1 MRKNLTIFKIKRFKS
16 FFGTRLY
23 CSSVLAI
30 VELLKKDFE
39 QKRPPS
45 LIRIASVIFL
55 LSRITDV
62 FLLQF
67 PEKLLCKKKFC
78 RFLSWFPKQMSPV
91 KKLKWIGGEH
101 VTLKPQCLKIP
112 QNCLIKFIFVWKTQ
126 IIGFVVLTFI
136 FVYAFLFLFCAAK
149 FLLISFY
156 LFSYH
161 KLQDLKRIP
170 KNSWCWKKNFGR
182 VF

>member
-78 RFLSWFPKQMSPV
+78 RFLFLTDEPSEKVKMNRWRTCHSKTTVFENTSKLSHQVQFSPNSS
-91 KKLKWIGGEH
+91 K
-101 VTLKPQCLKIP
+101 
-112 QNCLIKFIFVWKTQ
+112 
-126 IIGFVVLTFI
+126 IGFVEER
-136 FVYAFLFLFCAAK
+136 
-149 FLLISFY
+149 
-156 LFSYH
+156 LFSF
-161 KLQDLKRIP
+161 KRFYFF
-170 KNSWCWKKNFGR
+170 SAQQSF
-182 VF
+182 F

>member
-78 RFLSWFPKQMSPV
+78 RFLFLTDEPSEKV
-91 KKLKWIGGEH
+91 KMNRWRTCHSKTTVLEN
-101 VTLKPQCLKIP
+101 TLKLAHQV
-112 QNCLIKFIFVWKTQ
+112 Q
-126 IIGFVVLTFI
+126 
-136 FVYAFLFLFCAAK
+136 
-149 FLLISFY
+149 
-156 LFSYH
+156 FS
-161 KLQDLKRIP
+161 P
-170 KNSWCWKKNFGR
+170 NS
-182 VF
+182 